1 MAKKR
6 LIFDSISAQEMREDA
21 LIEGMARYIAECGAR
36 GVNQVLAHA
45 IANRFRAETYE
56 VILNRPDELLTI
68 DGIGRQRAQALHE
81 WFAMRFGENV
91 SADLKRE
98 MLRDCGILTTLYAMR
113 LSNWEV
119 TKVRERYG
127 DKQVLQTINENP
139 YQLTEVSGFG
149 FKRVDKIAQAI
160 GYDLHDPR
168 RIAAGI
174 IFTLEQQTNDGHC
187 CLPEDVLAHDA
198 AKELALP
205 EHEVQPVIS
214 EMIQRDQVKA
224 DLDRIYLPRYY
235 YAEWSVARYLQDMVT
250 ARRSY
255 VGVDDIMYDVTI
267 YHPHLNREQLAAIR
281 SVLENGVTVLT
292 GGPGTGKTTTL
303 RGMIKAIH
311 RAGWTFALCA
321 PTGRASKRMGETSGS
336 PAQTIHRLLGYKG
349 DEFEYGIDNE
359 LHYDVII
366 CDEASMVDLLLMRSL
381 LDAMKDDARLVLIG
395 DNDQLPS
402 VGPGRVLGDIIA
414 SGAVPV
420 IRLQHIYRQT
430 NSDDEV
436 SIINNAHR
444 IINGQMPAVDNPNAK
459 DFFLLNVG
467 DKVIDGKTPEM
478 RAQAELVKMVK
489 DRIPQQWPGCEVQV
503 LTPLRQNGMTSAD
516 TLNPLL
522 QDALNPFGRAMKHRD
537 MEFRLDDRVMQ
548 TKNDYAKNV
557 YNGDVGRV
565 VNVFPDF
572 DMLTADLGYENTIN
586 YHDSPGMRELDD
598 LTLAYAVTIHKSQGS
613 EYDVV
618 VIMLMPSAGRMLQ
631 RNLLYTAI
639 TRAKKAC
646 IIIGNKEAMTKAVA
660 EWRIKPRY
668 TRLKERLNNFSE

>member
-1 MAKKR
+1 MTKKI
-6 LIFDSISAQEMREDA
+6 LTFDSISAQEMREDA
-21 LIEGMARYIAECGAR
+21 LIEGMARYVAECGAR

-45 IANRFRAETYE
+45 IANHFKQDTYE
-56 VILNRPDELLTI
+56 VILNRADELLAV
-68 DGIGRQRAQALHE
+68 DGIGKKRAMDLHA
-81 WFAMRFGENV
+81 WFVIKFGDTV
-91 SADLKRE
+91 PAVKRKANLQE
-98 MLRDCGILTTLYAMR
+98 CGILTTLYAMR

-119 TKVRERYG
+119 TKVRDRYG
-127 DKQVLQTINENP
+127 DKQVLQTIKDDP

-174 IFTLEQQTNDGHC
+174 IYTLEQKTTDGHC
-187 CLPEDVLAHDA
+187 CLPEDVLTQEAS
-198 AKELALP
+198 KELLLP
-205 EHEVQPVIS
+205 AQEVTPVIAS
-214 EMIQRDQVKA
+214 MIASDKVKN

-235 YAEWSVARYLQDMVT
+235 YAEWTVARYLQCLSKERKT
-250 ARRSY
+250 FTPI
-255 VGVDDIMYDVTI
+255 DDIMEDVTL
-267 YHPHLNREQLAAIR
+267 YHSHLNHEQLAAIR

-303 RGMIKAIH
+303 RGMIKAIQ

-321 PTGRASKRMGETSGS
+321 PPGRAAKRMGESSGHPS
-336 PAQTIHRLLGYKG
+336 KTIHRLLGYKG
-349 DEFEYGIDNE
+349 EEYEFGIDKEMPYN
-359 LHYDVII
+359 VII
-366 CDEASMVDLLLMRSL
+366 CDEASMVDILLMNHL
-381 LDAMKDDARLVLIG
+381 LDAMRTDARLVLIG

-444 IINGQMPAVDNPNAK
+444 IINGQMPAIDNPHST
-459 DFFLLNVG
+459 DFFFLRV
-467 DKVIDGKTPEM
+467 DSEEH
-478 RAQAELVKMVK
+478 AQKELIRMVK
-489 DRIPQQWPGCEVQV
+489 ERIPAQWPDCEVQV

-516 TLNPLL
+516 SLNPLL
-522 QDALNPFGRAMKHRD
+522 QDALNPHGTPMKYHD
-537 MEFRLDDRVMQ
+537 MEFRKDDRVMQ

-565 VNVFPDF
+565 VSVVPYFSMISIDF
-572 DMLTADLGYENTIN
+572 GYGNTTNYYDLPN
-586 YHDSPGMRELDD
+586 MREMNELS
-598 LTLAYAVTIHKSQGS
+598 LAYATTIHKSQGS

-618 VIMLMPSAGRMLQ
+618 VIMLMPSAGQKMLR

-646 IIIGNKEAMTKAVA
+646 IIIGSAKAMLQAVE
-660 EWRIKPRY
+660 EWRIEPRY
-668 TRLKERLNNFSE
+668 TRLMERLKA

>member
-1 MAKKR
+1 MTKKR
-6 LIFDSISAQEMREDA
+6 LIFDSIQAQEMREDA
-21 LIEGMARYIAECGAR
+21 LIEGMARYLAECGAR

-45 IANRFRAETYE
+45 IANRFKQETYE
-56 VILNRPDELLTI
+56 VILNRPDELLTV

-81 WFAMRFGENV
+81 WFALRFGNNV

-98 MLRDCGILTTLYAMR
+98 SLRECGILTTLYAMR

-119 TKVRERYG
+119 SKVRERYG
-127 DKQVLQTINENP
+127 DKFVLQTIKENP

-160 GYDLHDPR
+160 GYDPHDPR

-174 IFTLEQQTNDGHC
+174 IYTLEQQTNDGHC
-187 CLPEDVLAHDA
+187 CLPLDVLTHEAS
-198 AKELALP
+198 KELSLS
-205 EHEVQPVIS
+205 EQEVNPVIV
-214 EMIQRDQVKA
+214 EMIQNDQVKA
-224 DLDRIYLPRYY
+224 DLDRIYLPRFY
-235 YAEWSVARYLQDMVT
+235 YAEWSVARYLQDMAT
-250 ARRSY
+250 ARHSY
-255 VGVDDIMYDVTI
+255 VGVDDIMDSVVE
-267 YHPHLNREQLAAIR
+267 YHYHLNREQLAAIR

-303 RGMIKAIH
+303 RGMIKAIQ

-321 PTGRASKRMGETSGS
+321 PTGRASKRMGESSGS

-349 DEFEYGIDNE
+349 EEFEYCIGNE
-359 LHYDVII
+359 LPYDVII

-381 LDAMKDDARLVLIG
+381 LDAMKEGARLVLIG

-444 IINGQMPAVDNPNAK
+444 IINGQMPAVDNPNSK
-459 DFFLLNVG
+459 DFFWLHVE
-467 DKVIDGKTPEM
+467 TEEQ
-478 RAQAELVKMVK
+478 AQKELIRMVK
-489 DRIPQQWPGCEVQV
+489 ERIPKQWPGCEVQV

-565 VNVFPDF
+565 MDVVPEFGV
-572 DMLTADLGYENTIN
+572 LKADLGYENLIT
-586 YHDSPGMRELDD
+586 YHDSPGFRDIDD

-618 VIMLMPSAGRMLQ
+618 VIMLMPSAGKKMLR

-646 IIIGNKEAMTKAVA
+646 IIIGNSKAVRQA
-660 EWRIKPRY
+660 VEEWRIEPRY
-668 TRLKERLNNFSE
+668 TRLEERLKI